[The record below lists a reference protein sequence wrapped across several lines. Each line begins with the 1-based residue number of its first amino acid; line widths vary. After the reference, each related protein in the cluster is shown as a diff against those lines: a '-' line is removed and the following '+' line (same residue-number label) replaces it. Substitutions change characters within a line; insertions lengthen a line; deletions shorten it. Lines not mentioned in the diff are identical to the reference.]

1 MQADEIRSLFEY
13 HMALNRRLWDECIVP
28 LTDEQFLQ
36 PLDYSVGS
44 IRNQMVHMPNV
55 DSNWFE
61 LFAGDFDSKPNFLN
75 PVYFST
81 REKVRTYWDEVEAT
95 MHAVLADLTDEFVN
109 QIVPLEMRTGTVNV
123 PMWKLMLHVVNH
135 GTDHR
140 AQVLAMLHSLG
151 APTFAQDMV
160 FHFLR

>member
-1 MQADEIRSLFEY
+1 
-13 HMALNRRLWDECIVP
+13 
-28 LTDEQFLQ
+28 
-36 PLDYSVGS
+36 
-44 IRNQMVHMPNV
+44 
-55 DSNWFE
+55 
-61 LFAGDFDSKPNFLN
+61 
-75 PVYFST
+75 
-81 REKVRTYWDEVEAT
+81 
-95 MHAVLADLTDEFVN
+95 VN